1 MSKQKRAART
11 PGRPKL
17 NEQEMP
23 IQEII
28 IQIAAKEFMEQGYES
43 ISLQQIAAICGVTKA
58 TIYYYYSNKAELFT
72 SAIEYMLTIAHKAT
86 KSLMDSEGHLRDRLA
101 RVAYIKIARPHSDL
115 ETMLKEAEKQL
126 SEEHIQ
132 RIRSAEHLLYD
143 LLAFHFEK
151 AMTEGQLQSG
161 SPMLL
166 AHAFSSLLMMG
177 NRDSARELFPSH
189 EQLATSIVDLFW
201 QGAMKQQ

>member
-1 MSKQKRAART
+1 MSKQKRVSRT

-23 IQEII
+23 IQAVI
-28 IQIAAKEFMEQGYES
+28 IQTAARTFMEQGYEA

-72 SAIEYMLTIAHKAT
+72 AAIEYMLTIAHKAT
-86 KSLMDSEGHLRDRLA
+86 KSLLDSEEHLRERLE
-101 RVAYIKIARPHSDL
+101 RVAYVKIAQPHSDL

-132 RIRSAEHLLYD
+132 RIRSAEHMLYD
-143 LLAFHFEK
+143 LLAQHFEK
-151 AMTEGQLQSG
+151 AMTQGQLQSG

-177 NRDSARELFPSH
+177 NRDSARQLFSSP

-201 QGAMKQQ
+201 QGAMKK